1 MILAKDTYE
10 NVKDMLESPDH
21 ENTVVGLTCIEN
33 ADFRDN
39 LIYILCLI
47 KESDIP
53 AKQWEKHAP
62 ETAKQ
67 FKNLFKGSITYSSIT
82 WNNIMTYMQLY
93 DAPFEDYQFLV
104 DRYALHLVNVLNGD
118 KNVLESVQIILK
130 EKPKH
135 ESRTTGENF

>member
-10 NVKDMLESPDH
+10 NVKDMLESPDP

-53 AKQWEKHAP
+53 AKQWETHAP

-67 FKNLFKGSITYSSIT
+67 FTNLFKGSITYSSIT
-82 WNNIMTYMQLY
+82 WYNIMIYMQMY
-93 DAPFEDYQFLV
+93 NAPFEDYQFLM
-104 DRYALHLVNVLNGD
+104 DRYALHLVDTLNGD
-118 KNVLESVQIILK
+118 KDVLESVQIILK

-135 ESRTTGENF
+135 ESRATSENF

>member
-1 MILAKDTYE
+1 MILVKDTYE

-21 ENTVVGLTCIEN
+21 ENMIVGLTCIEN

-47 KESDIP
+47 KETNII
-53 AKQWEKHAP
+53 AKDWDNHAP

-82 WNNIMTYMQLY
+82 WNNIMTYMQMY
-93 DAPFEDYQFLV
+93 DAPFEDYQFLM
-104 DRYALHLVNVLNGD
+104 DRYSLYLVDALNGD
-118 KNVLESVQIILK
+118 KNVIESVQITVK
-130 EKPKH
+130 QKPQN
-135 ESRTTGENF
+135 ESRSTSTDI